1 MAGVTNESLDALLER
16 KGVHAEIRQQV
27 RDKGFANVIHFAGAI
42 AEDELSEWFMHS
54 TSLVPSDR
62 DTDGRITNWAQES
75 LVPRSKPSL
84 PLGRAPVSLQGIP
97 ILMGWGVG
105 LRGLVTSY
113 PSLGNQR
120 ILPLSLLFRP
130 PVGAS
135 GR

>member
-27 RDKGFANVIHFAGAI
+27 RDKGFSSVIPFAGAI
-42 AEDELSEWFMHS
+42 AEDELSEWFMQS

-62 DTDGRITNWAQES
+62 DNDGRITNWGQES
-75 LVPRSKPSL
+75 PVPRSKPCL
-84 PLGRAPVSLQGIP
+84 PFGLAFFLPHGIP
-97 ILMGWGVG
+97 ILMGRGVG
-105 LRGLVTSY
+105 LRGLVPSY

-120 ILPLSLLFRP
+120 ILPLSLLFRL

-135 GR
+135 GQ